1 MAISTLRIEGVL
13 GVSGEYP
20 FDLDERP
27 FTTGELHLLKEMS
40 GVRAGELMEAME
52 AGDTDIMVALAMIVL
67 QRHGKQVSQ
76 RLLWDSTMG
85 QIMFDFQE
93 EPEEEEEDDL
103 PPKIGSGVID
113 VRSDSGDSSPMP
125 SVEKPE
131 TGHPSI
137 GVPH

>member
-1 MAISTLRIEGVL
+1 MKIEGIL
-13 GVSGEYP
+13 GASGEYP

-27 FTTGELHLLKEMS
+27 FTSGELHLLKEIS

-67 QRHGKQVSQ
+67 NRHGKTVPL
-76 RLLWDSTMG
+76 RLLWESTLG
-85 QIMFDFQE
+85 QLTFDFQS
-93 EPEEEEEDDL
+93 EPEEEDDDV

-125 SVEKPE
+125 LEEKPE
-131 TGHPSI
+131 TTLRST